1 MARRGGVNP
10 KWLEEMKAII
20 ESDEF
25 QTIVLSYNIATQ
37 WLIAYLANK
46 NIPVVV
52 TNLGAGVK
60 RITIA
65 DKVCTKCK
73 GTGKE
78 K

>member
-1 MARRGGVNP
+1 MPRINP
-10 KWLEEMKAII
+10 NWVDEMKAII
-20 ESDEF
+20 ECGKFES
-25 QTIVLSYNIATQ
+25 TILSYNAAAQ

-46 NIPVVV
+46 SIPVVV

-65 DKVCTKCK
+65 EKVCPHCK